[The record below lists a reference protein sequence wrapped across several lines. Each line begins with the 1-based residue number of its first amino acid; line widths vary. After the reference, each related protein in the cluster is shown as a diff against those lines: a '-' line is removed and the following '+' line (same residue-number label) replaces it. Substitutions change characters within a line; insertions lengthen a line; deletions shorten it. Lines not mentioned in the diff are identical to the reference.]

1 MKDVGLVRG
10 SKEASQSLIVGK
22 NLVYVHTNVRQ
33 ITVDELKEQFPDRT
47 DDELN
52 DIEEYE
58 YNEVQYTKDEYIKM
72 QAELNQANQDQITE
86 LQLALTEISEGG
98 TE

>member
-1 MKDVGLVRG
+1 MKDFGLVRG
-10 SKEASQSLIVGK
+10 SKEASQPLIVGK
-22 NLVYVHTNVRQ
+22 NIVYVHTNIRQ
-33 ITVDELKEQFPDRT
+33 LTKEELRREFPD
-47 DDELN
+47 DENLQE
-52 DIEEYE
+52 IEEYE

-72 QAELNQANQDQITE
+72 QAELNQSNQDQITE